1 MFFFFLG
8 GGSIPANRAAVLCWK
23 LDLMKLFF
31 PHDKVTKMNFETVGG
46 LFSLFVGIDCEAYC

>member
-1 MFFFFLG
+1 MFFL